1 MSEKHA
7 GFLINRGG
15 ATASDLLRLIEYVQE
30 RVYAQSGVR
39 LETEARICGWTEV
52 AYTADV
58 KSELMQS
65 PVLKDCCAGA
75 ELTALLLLSGSISL
89 CGLGRYR
96 LTFGSE
102 NAAVVRGH
110 RFTQLKRAFA
120 LAPEIRAVRSNQRGE
135 HIRYQSAAG
144 GRGGG
149 RFAGQAGAARPRPN
163 SCWASGCGRGGR
175 FFPAKR
181 RRKAYLRGAFLACGW
196 ISQPEKAYH
205 FEFAAPDEEQAK
217 TLQELIARWDVQA
230 RISARKSQQIVYV
243 KKSEDVETL
252 LGVLGASSAL
262 LTFENVRI
270 MKSLR
275 NDLNRQM
282 ICDDFNTDKTVR
294 AAAQQLD
301 DIAVIEKYLGLASCP
316 HPFARRPSA
325 YRQPGR
331 DAQPAGRA
339 DGSARGQVGGQ
350 RIPRLGELAQKL
362 RDEHGL

>member
-1 MSEKHA
+1 M
-7 GFLINRGG
+7 
-15 ATASDLLRLIEYVQE
+15 
-30 RVYAQSGVR
+30 
-39 LETEARICGWTEV
+39 

-102 NAAVVRGH
+102 NAAVVRYC
-110 RFTQLKRAFA
+110 FTQLKRAFA

-135 HIRYQSAAG
+135 HIRYQLQLEGEEAAG
-144 GRGGG
+144 LLDRLGLLDPKQLLGIRMRPGRAILS
-149 RFAGQAGAARPRPN
+149 RE
-163 SCWASGCGRGGR
+163 CC
-175 FFPAKR
+175 
-181 RRKAYLRGAFLACGW
+181 RKAYLRGAFLACGW

-270 MKSLR
+270 MKGLR

-301 DIAVIEKYLGLASCP
+301 DIAVIEKYLGLGKLPASLRQAAE
-316 HPFARRPSA
+316 ARIASPDATLSQLGELMDPPAAKSA
-325 YRQPGR
+325 
-331 DAQPAGRA
+331 
-339 DGSARGQVGGQ
+339 VNK
-350 RIPRLGELAQKL
+350 RIRRLGELAQKL

>member
-1 MSEKHA
+1 M
-7 GFLINRGG
+7 
-15 ATASDLLRLIEYVQE
+15 
-30 RVYAQSGVR
+30 
-39 LETEARICGWTEV
+39 

-65 PVLKDCCAGA
+65 PLQKDCCVVA

-89 CGLGRYR
+89 CGLGKYR

-102 NAAVVRGH
+102 NAAVVRYC
-110 RFTQLKRAFA
+110 FTQLKRAFA

-135 HIRYQSAAG
+135 HIRYQLQMEGEEAAG
-144 GRGGG
+144 LLGRLGLLDPKQLLGIRMRPG
-149 RFAGQAGAARPRPN
+149 RAILSRE
-163 SCWASGCGRGGR
+163 CC
-175 FFPAKR
+175 
-181 RRKAYLRGAFLACGW
+181 RKAYLRGAFLTCGW

-230 RISARKSQQIVYV
+230 KISPRKSQQIVYV

-301 DIAVIEKYLGLASCP
+301 DIAVIEKYLGLGKLPASLRQVAE
-316 HPFARRPSA
+316 ARVNSPDATLSQLGELMDPPAAKSA
-325 YRQPGR
+325 
-331 DAQPAGRA
+331 
-339 DGSARGQVGGQ
+339 VNK
-350 RIPRLGELAQKL
+350 RIRRLGELAQKI

>member
-1 MSEKHA
+1 M
-7 GFLINRGG
+7 
-15 ATASDLLRLIEYVQE
+15 
-30 RVYAQSGVR
+30 
-39 LETEARICGWTEV
+39 

-102 NAAVVRGH
+102 NAAVVRYC
-110 RFTQLKRAFA
+110 FTQLKRAFA

-135 HIRYQSAAG
+135 HIRYQLQLEGEEAAG
-144 GRGGG
+144 LLDRLGLLDPKQLLGIRMRPGRAILS
-149 RFAGQAGAARPRPN
+149 RE
-163 SCWASGCGRGGR
+163 CC
-175 FFPAKR
+175 
-181 RRKAYLRGAFLACGW
+181 RKAYLRGAFLACGW

-252 LGVLGASSAL
+252 LGVLGASSTL

-301 DIAVIEKYLGLASCP
+301 DIAVIEKYLGLGKLPASLRQAAE
-316 HPFARRPSA
+316 ARIASPDATLSQLGELMDPPAAKSA
-325 YRQPGR
+325 
-331 DAQPAGRA
+331 
-339 DGSARGQVGGQ
+339 VNK
-350 RIPRLGELAQKL
+350 RIRRLGELAQKL

>member
-1 MSEKHA
+1 M
-7 GFLINRGG
+7 
-15 ATASDLLRLIEYVQE
+15 
-30 RVYAQSGVR
+30 
-39 LETEARICGWTEV
+39 

-65 PVLKDCCAGA
+65 PVLKDCCAGT

-102 NAAVVRGH
+102 NAAVVRYC
-110 RFTQLKRAFA
+110 FTQLKRAFA

-135 HIRYQSAAG
+135 HIRYQLQLEGEEAAG
-144 GRGGG
+144 LLDRLGLLDPKQLLGIRMRPGRAILS
-149 RFAGQAGAARPRPN
+149 RE
-163 SCWASGCGRGGR
+163 CC
-175 FFPAKR
+175 
-181 RRKAYLRGAFLACGW
+181 RKAYLRGAFLACGW

-217 TLQELIARWDVQA
+217 TLQELIARWDVRA

-270 MKSLR
+270 MKGLR

-301 DIAVIEKYLGLASCP
+301 DIAVVEKYLGLGKLPASLRQAAE
-316 HPFARRPSA
+316 ARIASPDATLSQLGELMDPPAAKSA
-325 YRQPGR
+325 
-331 DAQPAGRA
+331 
-339 DGSARGQVGGQ
+339 VNK
-350 RIPRLGELAQKL
+350 RIRRLGELAQKL

>member
-1 MSEKHA
+1 MAE
-7 GFLINRGG
+7 FLTV
-15 ATASDLLRLIEYVQE
+15 ALR
-30 RVYAQSGVR
+30 
-39 LETEARICGWTEV
+39 
-52 AYTADV
+52 
-58 KSELMQS
+58 
-65 PVLKDCCAGA
+65 
-75 ELTALLLLSGSISL
+75 
-89 CGLGRYR
+89 
-96 LTFGSE
+96 
-102 NAAVVRGH
+102 
-110 RFTQLKRAFA
+110 
-120 LAPEIRAVRSNQRGE
+120 
-135 HIRYQSAAG
+135 SAAG
-144 GRGGG
+144 AKSGSAGLRLRLLGDRLLGLLGCRILLGLLIALLGHVILRLLVALLRRGAIGNLLDRLGLLDPKQLLGIRMRPGRAILS
-149 RFAGQAGAARPRPN
+149 RE
-163 SCWASGCGRGGR
+163 CC
-175 FFPAKR
+175 
-181 RRKAYLRGAFLACGW
+181 RKAYLRGAFLACGW

-301 DIAVIEKYLGLASCP
+301 DIAVIEKYLGLGKLPASLRQAAE
-316 HPFARRPSA
+316 ARIASPDATLSQLGELMDPPAAKSA
-325 YRQPGR
+325 
-331 DAQPAGRA
+331 
-339 DGSARGQVGGQ
+339 VNK
-350 RIPRLGELAQKL
+350 RIRRLGELAQKL

>member
-1 MSEKHA
+1 M
-7 GFLINRGG
+7 
-15 ATASDLLRLIEYVQE
+15 
-30 RVYAQSGVR
+30 
-39 LETEARICGWTEV
+39 

-65 PVLKDCCAGA
+65 PVLKDCCAGG
-75 ELTALLLLSGSISL
+75 ERTALLLLSGGISR

-102 NAAVVRGH
+102 NAAVVRYC
-110 RFTQLKRAFA
+110 FTQLKRAFA

-135 HIRYQSAAG
+135 HIRYQLQLEGEEAAG
-144 GRGGG
+144 LLDRLGLLDPKQLLGIRMRPGRAILS
-149 RFAGQAGAARPRPN
+149 RE
-163 SCWASGCGRGGR
+163 CC
-175 FFPAKR
+175 
-181 RRKAYLRGAFLACGW
+181 RKAYLRGAFLACGW

-301 DIAVIEKYLGLASCP
+301 DIAVIEKYLGLGKLPASLRQAAE
-316 HPFARRPSA
+316 ARIASPDATLSQLGELMDPPAAKSA
-325 YRQPGR
+325 
-331 DAQPAGRA
+331 
-339 DGSARGQVGGQ
+339 VNK
-350 RIPRLGELAQKL
+350 RIRRLGELAQKL

>member
-1 MSEKHA
+1 M
-7 GFLINRGG
+7 
-15 ATASDLLRLIEYVQE
+15 
-30 RVYAQSGVR
+30 
-39 LETEARICGWTEV
+39 

-102 NAAVVRGH
+102 NAAVVRYC
-110 RFTQLKRAFA
+110 FTQLKRAFA

-135 HIRYQSAAG
+135 HIRYQLQLEGEEAAG
-144 GRGGG
+144 LLDRLGLLDPKQLLGIRMRPGRAILS
-149 RFAGQAGAARPRPN
+149 RE
-163 SCWASGCGRGGR
+163 CC
-175 FFPAKR
+175 
-181 RRKAYLRGAFLACGW
+181 RKAYLRGAFLACGW

-230 RISARKSQQIVYV
+230 RISARKSQHIVYV

-301 DIAVIEKYLGLASCP
+301 DIAVIEKYLGLGKLPASLRQAAE
-316 HPFARRPSA
+316 ARIASPDATLSQLGELMDPPAAKSA
-325 YRQPGR
+325 
-331 DAQPAGRA
+331 
-339 DGSARGQVGGQ
+339 VNK
-350 RIPRLGELAQKL
+350 RIRRLGELAQKL

>member
-1 MSEKHA
+1 M
-7 GFLINRGG
+7 
-15 ATASDLLRLIEYVQE
+15 
-30 RVYAQSGVR
+30 
-39 LETEARICGWTEV
+39 

-102 NAAVVRGH
+102 NAAVVRYC
-110 RFTQLKRAFA
+110 FTQLKRAFA

-135 HIRYQSAAG
+135 HIRYQLQLEGEEAAG
-144 GRGGG
+144 LLDRLGLLDPKQLLGIRMRPGRAILS
-149 RFAGQAGAARPRPN
+149 RE
-163 SCWASGCGRGGR
+163 CC
-175 FFPAKR
+175 
-181 RRKAYLRGAFLACGW
+181 RKAYLRGAFLACGW

-301 DIAVIEKYLGLASCP
+301 DIAVIEKYLGRGKLPASLRQAAE
-316 HPFARRPSA
+316 ARIASPDATLSQLGELMDPPAAKSA
-325 YRQPGR
+325 
-331 DAQPAGRA
+331 
-339 DGSARGQVGGQ
+339 VNK
-350 RIPRLGELAQKL
+350 RIRRLGELAQKL

>member
-1 MSEKHA
+1 M
-7 GFLINRGG
+7 
-15 ATASDLLRLIEYVQE
+15 
-30 RVYAQSGVR
+30 
-39 LETEARICGWTEV
+39 

-58 KSELMQS
+58 KSELMSS
-65 PVLKDCCAGA
+65 PVQKDCCAGA

-102 NAAVVRGH
+102 NAAVVRYC
-110 RFTQLKRAFA
+110 FTQLKRAFA

-135 HIRYQSAAG
+135 HIRYQLQLEG
-144 GRGGG
+144 EE
-149 RFAGQAGAARPRPN
+149 AARLLSRLGLLDPKQLLGIRMRP
-163 SCWASGCGRGGR
+163 GRAILSR
-175 FFPAKR
+175 ECC
-181 RRKAYLRGAFLACGW
+181 RKAYLRGAFLACGW

-243 KKSEDVETL
+243 KRSEDVETL

-301 DIAVIEKYLGLASCP
+301 DIAVIEKYLGLGKLPASLRQVAE
-316 HPFARRPSA
+316 ARVNSPDATLSQLGELMEPPAAKSA
-325 YRQPGR
+325 
-331 DAQPAGRA
+331 
-339 DGSARGQVGGQ
+339 VNK
-350 RIPRLGELAQKL
+350 RIRRLNELAQKL

>member
-1 MSEKHA
+1 M
-7 GFLINRGG
+7 
-15 ATASDLLRLIEYVQE
+15 
-30 RVYAQSGVR
+30 
-39 LETEARICGWTEV
+39 

-65 PVLKDCCAGA
+65 PVLNDCCAGA

-102 NAAVVRGH
+102 NAAVVRYC
-110 RFTQLKRAFA
+110 FTQLKRAFA

-135 HIRYQSAAG
+135 HIRYQLQLEGEEAAG
-144 GRGGG
+144 LLDRLGLLDPKQLLGIRMRPGRAILS
-149 RFAGQAGAARPRPN
+149 RE
-163 SCWASGCGRGGR
+163 CC
-175 FFPAKR
+175 
-181 RRKAYLRGAFLACGW
+181 RKAYLRGAFLACGW

-301 DIAVIEKYLGLASCP
+301 DIAVIEKYLGLGKLPASLRQAAE
-316 HPFARRPSA
+316 ARIASPDATLSQLGELMDPPAAKSA
-325 YRQPGR
+325 
-331 DAQPAGRA
+331 
-339 DGSARGQVGGQ
+339 VNK
-350 RIPRLGELAQKL
+350 RIRRLGELAQKL

>member
-1 MSEKHA
+1 M
-7 GFLINRGG
+7 
-15 ATASDLLRLIEYVQE
+15 
-30 RVYAQSGVR
+30 
-39 LETEARICGWTEV
+39 

-96 LTFGSE
+96 LIFGSE
-102 NAAVVRGH
+102 NAAVVRYC
-110 RFTQLKRAFA
+110 FTQLKRAFA

-135 HIRYQSAAG
+135 HIRYQLQLEGEEAAG
-144 GRGGG
+144 LLDRLGLLDPKQLLGIRMRPGRAILS
-149 RFAGQAGAARPRPN
+149 RE
-163 SCWASGCGRGGR
+163 CC
-175 FFPAKR
+175 
-181 RRKAYLRGAFLACGW
+181 RKAYLRGAFLACGW

-205 FEFAAPDEEQAK
+205 FELAAPDEEQAK

-301 DIAVIEKYLGLASCP
+301 DIAVIEKYLGLGKLPASLRQAAE
-316 HPFARRPSA
+316 ARIASPDATLSQLGELMDPPAAKSA
-325 YRQPGR
+325 
-331 DAQPAGRA
+331 
-339 DGSARGQVGGQ
+339 VNK
-350 RIPRLGELAQKL
+350 RIRRLGELAQKL

>member
-1 MSEKHA
+1 M
-7 GFLINRGG
+7 
-15 ATASDLLRLIEYVQE
+15 
-30 RVYAQSGVR
+30 
-39 LETEARICGWTEV
+39 

-102 NAAVVRGH
+102 NAAVVRYC
-110 RFTQLKRAFA
+110 FTQLKRAFA

-135 HIRYQSAAG
+135 HIRDQLQLEGEEAAG
-144 GRGGG
+144 LLDRLGLLDPKQLLGIRMRPGRAILS
-149 RFAGQAGAARPRPN
+149 RE
-163 SCWASGCGRGGR
+163 CC
-175 FFPAKR
+175 
-181 RRKAYLRGAFLACGW
+181 RKAYLRGAFLACGW

-217 TLQELIARWDVQA
+217 TLQELIARWDMQA

-301 DIAVIEKYLGLASCP
+301 DIAVIEKYLGLGKLPASLRQAAE
-316 HPFARRPSA
+316 ARIASPDATLSQLGELMDPPAAKSA
-325 YRQPGR
+325 
-331 DAQPAGRA
+331 
-339 DGSARGQVGGQ
+339 VNK
-350 RIPRLGELAQKL
+350 RIRRLGELAQKL

>member
-1 MSEKHA
+1 M
-7 GFLINRGG
+7 
-15 ATASDLLRLIEYVQE
+15 
-30 RVYAQSGVR
+30 
-39 LETEARICGWTEV
+39 

-102 NAAVVRGH
+102 NAAVVRYC
-110 RFTQLKRAFA
+110 FTQLKRAFA

-135 HIRYQSAAG
+135 HIRYQLQLEGEEAAG
-144 GRGGG
+144 LLDRLGLLDPKQLLGIRMRPGRAILS
-149 RFAGQAGAARPRPN
+149 RE
-163 SCWASGCGRGGR
+163 CC
-175 FFPAKR
+175 
-181 RRKAYLRGAFLACGW
+181 RKAYLRGAFLACGW

-301 DIAVIEKYLGLASCP
+301 DIAVIEKYLGLGKLPASLRQAAE
-316 HPFARRPSA
+316 ARIASPDATLSQLGELMDPPAAKSA
-325 YRQPGR
+325 
-331 DAQPAGRA
+331 
-339 DGSARGQVGGQ
+339 VNK
-350 RIPRLGELAQKL
+350 RIRRLGELAQKL

>member
-1 MSEKHA
+1 M
-7 GFLINRGG
+7 
-15 ATASDLLRLIEYVQE
+15 
-30 RVYAQSGVR
+30 
-39 LETEARICGWTEV
+39 

-58 KSELMQS
+58 KSELMSS
-65 PVLKDCCAGA
+65 PIQKDCCAGA

-102 NAAVVRGH
+102 NAAVVRYC
-110 RFTQLKRAFA
+110 FTQLKRAFA

-135 HIRYQSAAG
+135 HIRYQLQLEGEEAASLLNRLG
-144 GRGGG
+144 LLDPRQLLGIRMRPGRAILS
-149 RFAGQAGAARPRPN
+149 RA
-163 SCWASGCGRGGR
+163 CC
-175 FFPAKR
+175 R
-181 RRKAYLRGAFLACGW
+181 RAYLRGAFLACGW

-217 TLQELIARWDVQA
+217 TLQELIARWDVRA

-270 MKSLR
+270 MKGLR

-301 DIAVIEKYLGLASCP
+301 DIAVVEKYLGLGKLPASLRQAAE
-316 HPFARRPSA
+316 ARIASPDATLSQLGELMDPPAAKSA
-325 YRQPGR
+325 
-331 DAQPAGRA
+331 
-339 DGSARGQVGGQ
+339 VNK
-350 RIPRLGELAQKL
+350 RIRRLGELAQKL

>member
-1 MSEKHA
+1 M
-7 GFLINRGG
+7 
-15 ATASDLLRLIEYVQE
+15 
-30 RVYAQSGVR
+30 
-39 LETEARICGWTEV
+39 

-102 NAAVVRGH
+102 NAAVVRYF
-110 RFTQLKRAFA
+110 FTQLKRAFA

-135 HIRYQSAAG
+135 HIRYQLQLEGEEAAG
-144 GRGGG
+144 LLDRLGLLDPKQLLGIRMRPGRAILS
-149 RFAGQAGAARPRPN
+149 RE
-163 SCWASGCGRGGR
+163 CC
-175 FFPAKR
+175 
-181 RRKAYLRGAFLACGW
+181 RKAYLRGAFLACGW

-301 DIAVIEKYLGLASCP
+301 DIAVIEKYLGLGKLPASLRQAAE
-316 HPFARRPSA
+316 ARIASPDATLSQLGELMDPPAAKSA
-325 YRQPGR
+325 
-331 DAQPAGRA
+331 
-339 DGSARGQVGGQ
+339 VNK
-350 RIPRLGELAQKL
+350 RIRRLGELAQKL

>member
-1 MSEKHA
+1 M
-7 GFLINRGG
+7 
-15 ATASDLLRLIEYVQE
+15 
-30 RVYAQSGVR
+30 
-39 LETEARICGWTEV
+39 

-102 NAAVVRGH
+102 NAAVVRYC
-110 RFTQLKRAFA
+110 FTQLKRAFA

-135 HIRYQSAAG
+135 HIRYQLQLEGEEAAG
-144 GRGGG
+144 LLDRLGLLDPKQLLGIRMRPGRAILS
-149 RFAGQAGAARPRPN
+149 RE
-163 SCWASGCGRGGR
+163 CC
-175 FFPAKR
+175 
-181 RRKAYLRGAFLACGW
+181 RKAYLRGAFLACGW

-270 MKSLR
+270 MKGLR

-301 DIAVIEKYLGLASCP
+301 DIAVIEKYLGLGKLPASLRQAAE
-316 HPFARRPSA
+316 ARIASPDATLSQLGELMDPPAAKSA
-325 YRQPGR
+325 
-331 DAQPAGRA
+331 
-339 DGSARGQVGGQ
+339 VNK
-350 RIPRLGELAQKL
+350 RIRRLGELAQKI

>member
-1 MSEKHA
+1 M
-7 GFLINRGG
+7 
-15 ATASDLLRLIEYVQE
+15 
-30 RVYAQSGVR
+30 
-39 LETEARICGWTEV
+39 

-58 KSELMQS
+58 KSELMSS
-65 PVLKDCCAGA
+65 PIQKDCCAGA

-102 NAAVVRGH
+102 NAAVVRYC
-110 RFTQLKRAFA
+110 FTQLKRAFA

-135 HIRYQSAAG
+135 HIRYQLQLEGEEAAG
-144 GRGGG
+144 LLDRLGLLDPKQLLGIRMRPGRAILS
-149 RFAGQAGAARPRPN
+149 RE
-163 SCWASGCGRGGR
+163 CC
-175 FFPAKR
+175 
-181 RRKAYLRGAFLACGW
+181 RKAYLRGAFLACGW

-270 MKSLR
+270 MKGLL

-301 DIAVIEKYLGLASCP
+301 DIAVIEKYLGLGKLPASLRQAAE
-316 HPFARRPSA
+316 ARIASPDATLSQLGELMDPPAAKSA
-325 YRQPGR
+325 
-331 DAQPAGRA
+331 
-339 DGSARGQVGGQ
+339 VNK
-350 RIPRLGELAQKL
+350 RIRRLGELAQKL

>member
-1 MSEKHA
+1 M
-7 GFLINRGG
+7 
-15 ATASDLLRLIEYVQE
+15 
-30 RVYAQSGVR
+30 
-39 LETEARICGWTEV
+39 

-102 NAAVVRGH
+102 NAAVVRYC
-110 RFTQLKRAFA
+110 FTQLKRAFA

-135 HIRYQSAAG
+135 HIRYQLQLEGEEAAG
-144 GRGGG
+144 LLDRLGLLDPKQLRGIRMRPGRAILS
-149 RFAGQAGAARPRPN
+149 RE
-163 SCWASGCGRGGR
+163 CC
-175 FFPAKR
+175 
-181 RRKAYLRGAFLACGW
+181 RKAYLRGAFLACGW

-301 DIAVIEKYLGLASCP
+301 DIAVIEKYLGLGKLPASLRQAAE
-316 HPFARRPSA
+316 ARIASPDATLSQLGELMDPPAAKSA
-325 YRQPGR
+325 
-331 DAQPAGRA
+331 
-339 DGSARGQVGGQ
+339 VNK
-350 RIPRLGELAQKL
+350 RIRRLGELAQKL

>member
-1 MSEKHA
+1 M
-7 GFLINRGG
+7 
-15 ATASDLLRLIEYVQE
+15 
-30 RVYAQSGVR
+30 
-39 LETEARICGWTEV
+39 

-102 NAAVVRGH
+102 NAAVVRYC
-110 RFTQLKRAFA
+110 FTQLKRAFA

-135 HIRYQSAAG
+135 HIRYQLQLEGEEAASLLSRLG
-144 GRGGG
+144 LLDPKQLLGIRMRPGRAILS
-149 RFAGQAGAARPRPN
+149 RE
-163 SCWASGCGRGGR
+163 CC
-175 FFPAKR
+175 
-181 RRKAYLRGAFLACGW
+181 RKAYLRGAFLACGW

-270 MKSLR
+270 MKGLR

-301 DIAVIEKYLGLASCP
+301 DIAVIEKYLGLGKLPASLRQVAE
-316 HPFARRPSA
+316 ARVNSPDATLSQLGELMDPPAAKSA
-325 YRQPGR
+325 
-331 DAQPAGRA
+331 
-339 DGSARGQVGGQ
+339 VNK
-350 RIPRLGELAQKL
+350 RIRRLGELAQKI

>member
-1 MSEKHA
+1 M
-7 GFLINRGG
+7 
-15 ATASDLLRLIEYVQE
+15 
-30 RVYAQSGVR
+30 
-39 LETEARICGWTEV
+39 

-102 NAAVVRGH
+102 NAAVVRYC
-110 RFTQLKRAFA
+110 FTQLKRAFA

-135 HIRYQSAAG
+135 HIRYQLQLEGEEAAG
-144 GRGGG
+144 LLDRLGLLDPKQLLGIRMRPGRAILS
-149 RFAGQAGAARPRPN
+149 RE
-163 SCWASGCGRGGR
+163 CC
-175 FFPAKR
+175 
-181 RRKAYLRGAFLACGW
+181 RKAYLRGAFLACGW

-270 MKSLR
+270 MKGLR

-301 DIAVIEKYLGLASCP
+301 DIAVIEKYLGLGRLPASLRQAAE
-316 HPFARRPSA
+316 ARIASPDATLSQLGELMDPPAAKSA
-325 YRQPGR
+325 
-331 DAQPAGRA
+331 
-339 DGSARGQVGGQ
+339 VNK
-350 RIPRLGELAQKL
+350 RIRRLGELAQKL

>member
-1 MSEKHA
+1 M
-7 GFLINRGG
+7 
-15 ATASDLLRLIEYVQE
+15 
-30 RVYAQSGVR
+30 
-39 LETEARICGWTEV
+39 

-102 NAAVVRGH
+102 NAAVVRYC
-110 RFTQLKRAFA
+110 FTQLKRAFA

-135 HIRYQSAAG
+135 HIRYQLQLEGEEAAG
-144 GRGGG
+144 LLDRLGLLDPKQLLGIRMRPGRAILS
-149 RFAGQAGAARPRPN
+149 RE
-163 SCWASGCGRGGR
+163 CC
-175 FFPAKR
+175 
-181 RRKAYLRGAFLACGW
+181 RKAYLRGAFLACGW

-270 MKSLR
+270 MKGLR

-301 DIAVIEKYLGLASCP
+301 DIAVIEKYLGLGRLPASLRQVAE
-316 HPFARRPSA
+316 ARIASPDATLSQLGELMDPPAAKSA
-325 YRQPGR
+325 
-331 DAQPAGRA
+331 
-339 DGSARGQVGGQ
+339 VNK
-350 RIPRLGELAQKL
+350 RIRRLGELAQKL

>member
-1 MSEKHA
+1 M
-7 GFLINRGG
+7 
-15 ATASDLLRLIEYVQE
+15 
-30 RVYAQSGVR
+30 
-39 LETEARICGWTEV
+39 

-75 ELTALLLLSGSISL
+75 ELTALLLLTGSISL

-102 NAAVVRGH
+102 NAAVVRYC
-110 RFTQLKRAFA
+110 FTQLKRAFA

-135 HIRYQSAAG
+135 HIRYQLQLEGEEAAG
-144 GRGGG
+144 LLDRLGLLDPKQLLGIRMRPGRAILS
-149 RFAGQAGAARPRPN
+149 RE
-163 SCWASGCGRGGR
+163 CC
-175 FFPAKR
+175 
-181 RRKAYLRGAFLACGW
+181 RKAYLRGAFLACGW

-301 DIAVIEKYLGLASCP
+301 DIAVIEKYLGLGRLPASLRQAAE
-316 HPFARRPSA
+316 ARIASPDATLSQLGELMDPPAAKSA
-325 YRQPGR
+325 
-331 DAQPAGRA
+331 
-339 DGSARGQVGGQ
+339 VNK
-350 RIPRLGELAQKL
+350 RIRRLGELAQKL

>member
-1 MSEKHA
+1 M
-7 GFLINRGG
+7 
-15 ATASDLLRLIEYVQE
+15 
-30 RVYAQSGVR
+30 
-39 LETEARICGWTEV
+39 

-102 NAAVVRGH
+102 NAAVVRYC
-110 RFTQLKRAFA
+110 FTQLKRAFA

-135 HIRYQSAAG
+135 HIRYQLQLEGEEAAG
-144 GRGGG
+144 LLDRLGLLDPKQLLGIRMRPGRAILS
-149 RFAGQAGAARPRPN
+149 RE
-163 SCWASGCGRGGR
+163 CC
-175 FFPAKR
+175 
-181 RRKAYLRGAFLACGW
+181 RKAYLRGAFLACGW

-270 MKSLR
+270 MKGLR

-301 DIAVIEKYLGLASCP
+301 DIAVIEKYLGLGKLPASLRQVAE
-316 HPFARRPSA
+316 ARIASPDATLSQLGELMDPPAAKSA
-325 YRQPGR
+325 
-331 DAQPAGRA
+331 
-339 DGSARGQVGGQ
+339 VNK
-350 RIPRLGELAQKL
+350 RIRRLGELAQKL

>member
-1 MSEKHA
+1 M
-7 GFLINRGG
+7 
-15 ATASDLLRLIEYVQE
+15 
-30 RVYAQSGVR
+30 
-39 LETEARICGWTEV
+39 

-102 NAAVVRGH
+102 NAAVVRYC
-110 RFTQLKRAFA
+110 FTQLKRAFA

-135 HIRYQSAAG
+135 HIRYQLQLEGEEAAG
-144 GRGGG
+144 LLDRLGLLAPKQLLGIRMRPGRAILS
-149 RFAGQAGAARPRPN
+149 RE
-163 SCWASGCGRGGR
+163 CC
-175 FFPAKR
+175 
-181 RRKAYLRGAFLACGW
+181 RKAYLRGAFLACGW

-301 DIAVIEKYLGLASCP
+301 DIAVIEKYLGLGKLPASLRQAAE
-316 HPFARRPSA
+316 ARIASPDATLSQLGELMDPPAAKSA
-325 YRQPGR
+325 
-331 DAQPAGRA
+331 
-339 DGSARGQVGGQ
+339 VNK
-350 RIPRLGELAQKL
+350 RIRRLGELAQKL